1 MTSGSEV
8 IENECYTTQSFAFQL
23 SENLSEEGCVSTFKQ
38 YHSLLVKKI
47 LIKSP
52 KFLDSEFQLS
62 IYLSSVFQIQQ
73 LAILKPVEVGKSYIP
88 QKKALMI
95 DTFIYLYSGLRL
107 LCHLAACTA
116 LLFQVLLP
124 DPSIIKGLCV
134 VLVCLEELHASQ
146 PDRFFNHKQF
156 F

>member
-1 MTSGSEV
+1 MIQWYLQYVWVHMVQVSQTSNILALLTV
-8 IENECYTTQSFAFQL
+8 MNVCLHRPNEQQISTIHDDLCSNMHLFQAL
-23 SENLSEEGCVSTFKQ
+23 
-38 YHSLLVKKI
+38 
-47 LIKSP
+47 
-52 KFLDSEFQLS
+52 FLD
-62 IYLSSVFQIQQ
+62 FQIQQ